1 MDKYLRFFIKFQP
14 YMIVLFTLQMVMV
27 LTPAM
32 AQTETDGIE
41 NLRFGGKVAVVFG
54 FSWALAVVALITA
67 IHKEDKRLIYPYA
80 CLFGF
85 ELLLL
90 VLREFY
96 IIAVHGFFI
105 EVLTIKMYVAALGKW
120 HFHAPVTCPWL
131 HFRLIVEHFP
141 VVPYV
146 CASLFALHRL
156 FTVDPI
162 ETRRDEG
169 FVRFDRNEMA
179 AVAESQISSSTISPV
194 PNHNTPQVV

>member
-32 AQTETDGIE
+32 AQNETDGSKYFAGINRSSSNNTHTCSISVE

-67 IHKEDKRLIYPYA
+67 IHKVSMGSGTHHNIRIVIDHIVFFSLPLSSLSSQEDKRLIYPYA

-131 HFRLIVEHFP
+131 HFLLIF
-141 VVPYV
+141 
-146 CASLFALHRL
+146 
-156 FTVDPI
+156 
-162 ETRRDEG
+162 
-169 FVRFDRNEMA
+169 
-179 AVAESQISSSTISPV
+179 
-194 PNHNTPQVV
+194 

>member
-54 FSWALAVVALITA
+54 FSWTLAVVALITA

-105 EVLTIKMYVAALGKW
+105 EVLTIKMYVAAL
-120 HFHAPVTCPWL
+120 
-131 HFRLIVEHFP
+131 